1 MAIAIDVRGALP
13 RCSAEGVIMLVLLYA
28 PPAVRL
34 IGLAT
39 VFDLFAA
46 ANAQTTM
53 QPRYDVRLVT
63 DMAEPLRSE
72 SGVTMLPDATIADM
86 TEQADMLIVAA
97 CDGHAPPPVTLAMR
111 WLRRQAAGAA
121 RYGAIGNGAFLLGY
135 AGLLD
140 GAQVT
145 VHRDDAAVLAAQFP
159 LARVEPDRIY
169 VRDRALFSSA
179 GDMATADLMLALIE
193 EDHGRAL
200 ALDLARGFVMFMK
213 RSGGQAQV
221 SNLLS
226 TQAAMRDPIQRVQQH
241 IYDDPTGDLSIASLA
256 AVAAMSPRNFARV
269 FRQETGMR
277 PSVFVERGRVNLAK
291 RMLEESALPPQQ
303 IARMAGFTSSEAA
316 RRAFRRQ
323 TGETLTDYRARRPHR
338 PHDRD

>member
-1 MAIAIDVRGALP
+1 
-13 RCSAEGVIMLVLLYA
+13 MLVLLYA

-53 QPRYDVRLVT
+53 QPRYDVRLVADT
-63 DMAEPLRSE
+63 AAPLRSA
-72 SGVTMLPDATIADM
+72 SGVTMLPDSTVAEASD
-86 TEQADMLIVAA
+86 QADMLIVAA
-97 CDGHAPPPVTLAMR
+97 CDGHVPPPVTPAMR
-111 WLRRQAAGAA
+111 WLRQQASAAA

-159 LARVEPDRIY
+159 SARVEPDRIY
-169 VRDRALFSSA
+169 VRDHALFSSA
-179 GDMATADLMLALIE
+179 GDMATADLVLALIE

-200 ALDLARGFVMFMK
+200 ALELARGFVMFMK

-226 TQAAMRDPIQRVQQH
+226 TQAAVRDPIQRVQQH
-241 IYDDPTGDLSIASLA
+241 IYDNPTGDLSIAALA

-269 FRQETGMR
+269 FRQETGLR

-291 RMLEESALPPQQ
+291 HLLEESVLPPQQ
-303 IARMAGFTSSEAA
+303 IARMAGFTNSEAA

-323 TGETLTDYRARRPHR
+323 TGETLADYRARRPQR
-338 PHDRD
+338 ISDQG